1 MGFIVKQPLE
11 TNQGLLDEAYVRIEM
26 YRVDMFYG
34 LLHTT
39 IAMYPSRQAAL
50 DTFPVYFGEGNPHPS
65 QIVGVSIV
73 YNDKEMQYPTYFEI
87 PLVKDEEVEMPVFE
101 EVTDVKTSKYY
112 DFDKD
117 GNIIEKENQT
127 EVKRTVQTGTQTIV
141 KQKIDINKNNGNIY
155 SFAYEQIKKEFGAIF
170 GDENIID
177 D

>member
-50 DTFPVYFGEGNPHPS
+50 ETFPVYFGEVNPHPS

-73 YNDKEMQYPTYFEI
+73 HKDKEMQYPTYFEI
-87 PLVKDEEVEMPVFE
+87 PLVKDQEIEVPVFE
-101 EVTDVKTSKYY
+101 DVLETKTSTYY
-112 DFDKD
+112 DFDD
-117 GNIIEKENQT
+117 NGDIVEKTREDQVT
-127 EVKRTVQTGTQTIV
+127 RTVQTGTQTIV

>member
-11 TNQGLLDEAYVRIEM
+11 TNQGLLTEAYVRIEM

-50 DTFPVYFGEGNPHPS
+50 ETFPVYFGEVNPHPS
-65 QIVGVSIV
+65 QIVGVSLV
-73 YNDKEMQYPTYFEI
+73 YNNEEIEYPTYFEI
-87 PLVKDEEVEMPVFE
+87 PLVKDEEVEIPVFE
-101 EVTDVKTSKYY
+101 EVTETKTSKYY
-112 DFDKD
+112 DFDED
-117 GNIIEKENQT
+117 GNIVEREKQT
-127 EVKRTVQTGTQTIV
+127 EAKKIVQTGTQTIV

-155 SFAYEQIKKEFGAIF
+155 SFAYEQIKREFGAIF

>member
-11 TNQGLLDEAYVRIEM
+11 TNQGLLTEAYVRIEM

-50 DTFPVYFGEGNPHPS
+50 ETFPVYFGEVNPHPS
-65 QIVGVSIV
+65 QIIGVSIV
-73 YNDKEMQYPTYFEI
+73 YNDQEIQYPTYFEI
-87 PLVKDEEVEMPVFE
+87 PLVKDEEVEVPVFE
-101 EVTDVKTSKYY
+101 EVTETKTSKYY
-112 DFDKD
+112 DFDED
-117 GNIIEKENQT
+117 GNIVEKEKQT
-127 EVKRTVQTGTQTIV
+127 EVKKIVQTGVQAIV

-155 SFAYEQIKKEFGAIF
+155 SFAYEQIKREFGTIF

-177 D
+177 E